1 MIERI
6 KDWFAGKPI
15 TTKVIISAIA
25 VVIAYSIFQ
34 EFGGG

>member
-25 VVIAYSIFQ
+25 VGIVYSIFQ